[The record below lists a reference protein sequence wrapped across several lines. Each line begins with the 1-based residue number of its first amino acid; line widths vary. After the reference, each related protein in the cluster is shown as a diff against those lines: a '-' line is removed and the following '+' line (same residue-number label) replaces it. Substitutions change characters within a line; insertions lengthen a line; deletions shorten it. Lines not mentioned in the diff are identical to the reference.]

1 MDKRNQPHSKEHIK
15 KIVETRRKNNSYIKS
30 KETRNKISLTLTGR
44 WAGNKN
50 YFYGKHLIPWN
61 KGKKCPSISEKN
73 KGRKHTKE
81 EKIKMSLSHKGKPL
95 SETNK
100 NNIRLAL
107 LGRKILWKDKIS
119 LATKGNHNSPK
130 TEITK
135 ESRKYL
141 ILPKKDTSIEIKV
154 QNYLKKLGITF
165 FTHQYINEIEHGY
178 QCDILIPT
186 MNLVIECDGDY
197 WHNYPIGRE
206 IDNIRT
212 SELINKGF
220 KVLRLW
226 ECEINKMT
234 IDEFNNRLN
243 S

>member
-1 MDKRNQPHSKEHIK
+1 MKFTTENSSG
-15 KIVETRRKNNSYIKS
+15 KN
-30 KETRNKISLTLTGR
+30 
-44 WAGNKN
+44 N

-61 KGKKCPSISEKN
+61 KGKKCPNISNGLTGKRPSLES
-73 KGRKHTKE
+73 RK
-81 EKIKMSLSHKGKPL
+81 KMSLSHKGKPL

-135 ESRKYL
+135 ESRKN
-141 ILPKKDTSIEIKV
+141 IMLPVKDTSIELKI
-154 QNYLKKLGITF
+154 QNYLKELGITF
-165 FTHQYINEIEHGY
+165 FTHQYIKEIEHGY
-178 QCDILIPT
+178 QCDIFIPS

-197 WHNYPIGRE
+197 WHKYPIGRE

-212 SELINKGF
+212 SELIN
-220 KVLRLW
+220 
-226 ECEINKMT
+226 N
-234 IDEFNNRLN
+234 
-243 S
+243 